1 MIIGETK
8 MNFAKIAAVAAGA
21 AALSLGFASS
31 AKAEFAASVSFVD
44 IDTTANGIFS
54 SDITGFS
61 GSVAF
66 GDGYAAAATG
76 AAALQVPF
84 GPDVVLTS
92 GYALGNDDTSVFIEV
107 NEINPFDGEEEVIE
121 FTIGDD

>member
-1 MIIGETK
+1 

-44 IDTTANGIFS
+44 IDTTANG
-54 SDITGFS
+54 DITGFS

>member
-1 MIIGETK
+1 
-8 MNFAKIAAVAAGA
+8 MNFVKIAAVAAGA

-44 IDTTANGIFS
+44 QEVVGGFGTDQ
-54 SDITGFS
+54 TGFS

-76 AAALQVPF
+76 AAAVQIPF
-84 GPDVVLTS
+84 GPDIVITQ
-92 GYALGNDDTSVFIEV
+92 GYAIGNAETSVFIEV
-107 NEINPFDGEEEVIE
+107 NELNPFDGEEEVVE
-121 FTIGDD
+121 FTIGED